1 MPSDA
6 LRKLALRSLAA
17 GGLVALPLAGPIVS
31 TARAQEP
38 APLVRRVGPY
48 EVAASYRSSPPL
60 VEVDNAL
67 MLKVRDT
74 RTGEPVTG
82 LERTLRL
89 EASVAPPR
97 ASARAVFVTFRAAKD
112 RPGVYEGVFV
122 PPSVG
127 DYAFRLTGDIAGVP
141 VDETFRSGPGGLPDA
156 EPAETDYSSPGAYLA
171 WGLLGLYLAGVGA
184 LAVWRLHRGRRPA
197 GPAVVSGSGA

>member
-1 MPSDA
+1 MPSEA
-6 LRKLALRSLAA
+6 PPRLLLLSLLIAVLAA
-17 GGLVALPLAGPIVS
+17 FGVLVAGS
-31 TARAQEP
+31 ARAQEAEP
-38 APLVRRVGPY
+38 PVRRAGPY
-48 EVAASYRSSPPL
+48 EITVSYLHSPPL

-67 MLKVRDT
+67 VVEVRHAQ
-74 RTGEPVTG
+74 TGEPVPG

-97 ASARAVFVTFRAAKD
+97 ASARPIFVTFRPAKD

-127 DYAFRLTGDIAGVP
+127 DYTFRLTGDIAGVP

-156 EPAETDYSSPGAYLA
+156 EPAETDYASPGAYLA
-171 WGLLGLYLAGVGA
+171 WGLLGVYLAGLAA
-184 LAVWRLHRGRRPA
+184 LGVWRLRRRRAPA
-197 GPAVVSGSGA
+197 GTAVTSGSRA